1 MLKPKVLGPQEY
13 YHPTRAMIGQRQ
25 VLHKVWPR
33 SKTALEKEGYL
44 ADLNEFSEPST
55 IPRTLTAASANSGFQ
70 KERSRSPSDLRDP
83 LGLQI
88 LHNPKNG
95 RKVDIVFVHGLG
107 GTSRLTWS
115 KNKDLEL
122 FWPLAFLPSE
132 PDICQG
138 RIMTFGYNGSFFK
151 SNARNSATV
160 LDFAKDLLYD
170 LKYAKDDNREDLE
183 IGSVGID
190 TSYLRKYTHTKTG
203 PYHLSRP
210 FDGWFDCQ
218 RSQ

>member
-1 MLKPKVLGPQEY
+1 MP
-13 YHPTRAMIGQRQ
+13 
-25 VLHKVWPR
+25 W
-33 SKTALEKEGYL
+33 SKTAPEQGDNL
-44 ADLNEFSEPST
+44 ADLNDFSEPST
-55 IPRTLTAASANSGFQ
+55 IPRTLTAASAKSGFQ
-70 KERSRSPSDLRDP
+70 KERSKSPSDLRDP

-122 FWPLAFLPSE
+122 FWPLTFLPSE

-138 RIMTFGYNGSFFK
+138 RILTFGYNGSFFK

-170 LKYAKDDNREDLE
+170 LKYAKDENRGDLE

-190 TSYLRKYTHTKTG
+190 TSRLQKFAHTLQVPIIFLVHSMGGLIVKEVSRLMTSTGGLRPNANIY
-203 PYHLSRP
+203 
-210 FDGWFDCQ
+210 
-218 RSQ
+218 

>member
-1 MLKPKVLGPQEY
+1 M
-13 YHPTRAMIGQRQ
+13 
-25 VLHKVWPR
+25 
-33 SKTALEKEGYL
+33 
-44 ADLNEFSEPST
+44 
-55 IPRTLTAASANSGFQ
+55 
-70 KERSRSPSDLRDP
+70 
-83 LGLQI
+83 
-88 LHNPKNG
+88 
-95 RKVDIVFVHGLG
+95 
-107 GTSRLTWS
+107 TWS

-122 FWPLAFLPSE
+122 FWPLTFLPSE

-183 IGSVGID
+183 IGSVGSD
-190 TSYLRKYTHTKTG
+190 TSSLRKFAHTKTG
-203 PYHLSRP
+203 PNFFSRP

-218 RSQ
+218 RSQYIDDLYLRPAIEC

>member
-1 MLKPKVLGPQEY
+1 MP
-13 YHPTRAMIGQRQ
+13 
-25 VLHKVWPR
+25 W
-33 SKTALEKEGYL
+33 SKTTSEKGDNL
-44 ADLNEFSEPST
+44 ADLNDLSEPST
-55 IPRTLTAASANSGFQ
+55 IPRTLTTASANPGFQ
-70 KERSRSPSDLRDP
+70 KERSKSPSYSRDP

-122 FWPLAFLPSE
+122 FWPLTFLPSE
-132 PDICQG
+132 PDISQG
-138 RIMTFGYNGSFFK
+138 RIFTFGYNGSFFK
-151 SNARNSATV
+151 PNARNSATV

-170 LKYAKDDNREDLE
+170 LKYAKDENRGDLE

-190 TSYLRKYTHTKTG
+190 TSCLRKFAHTITG
-203 PYHLSRP
+203 PNHLSRP